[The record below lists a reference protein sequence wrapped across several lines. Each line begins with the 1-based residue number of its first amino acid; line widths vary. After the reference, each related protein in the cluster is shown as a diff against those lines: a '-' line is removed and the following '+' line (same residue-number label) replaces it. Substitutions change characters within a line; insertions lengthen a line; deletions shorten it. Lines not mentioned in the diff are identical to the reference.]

1 MCRAA
6 VLLTLIGPCAVA
18 IAQPPPGYYDAAQG
32 LSGSAL
38 RNALADIID
47 GHTVLSN
54 ADLWNAFE
62 TTDDR
67 PDGFVWDIYSDVPG
81 GTPPYLY
88 SFGTDQCGTYNS
100 EGDCYNREHTMPQ
113 SWFGSGAPMD
123 TDLHH
128 ILPTD
133 GWVNQQRGNLPYGE
147 VGATDWTGQNG
158 TRVGESNWPGYTGT
172 VCEPIDAYKGDAA
185 RIYFYMMTRYV
196 GQVGGWSSP
205 MLQAGDLSPWAE
217 SLLLS
222 WHTADP
228 VSTKEVD
235 RNNAIYALQ
244 GNRNPFID
252 NPAWASSLWGPV
264 ASIELDPDEF
274 YVSVIQRVG
283 SVHLKRSGAEGSQV
297 RLLDAAGR
305 TVVDQAWSTSE
316 AHLPLP
322 GGGPLLLEVRSPRGR
337 RVWRLMP

>member
-1 MCRAA
+1 MRRAA
-6 VLLTLIGPCAVA
+6 VLLALIGPWAVA
-18 IAQPPPGYYDAAQG
+18 IAQPPPGYYDPAQG
-32 LSGSAL
+32 LSGPAL
-38 RNALADIID
+38 RTALAGIID

-88 SFGTDQCGTYNS
+88 TFGSDQCGTYNS

-128 ILPTD
+128 IMPTD

-158 TRVGESNWPGYTGT
+158 TRVGESSWPGYTGT
-172 VCEPIDAYKGDAA
+172 VCEPIDAYKGDVA
-185 RIYFYMMTRYV
+185 RMYFYMMTRYAS
-196 GQVGGWSSP
+196 QVGGWSSP
-205 MLQAGDLSPWAE
+205 MLQGGDLSPWAE
-217 SLLLS
+217 SLLLA
-222 WHTADP
+222 WHAADP

-252 NPAWASSLWGPV
+252 NPVWVSSLWGPV
-264 ASIELDPDEF
+264 ASVTASDPELDL
-274 YVSVIQRVG
+274 SVVQSIVWLQ
-283 SVHLKRSGAEGSQV
+283 LKRRSMEVWQV
-297 RLLDAAGR
+297 RLLDPAGR
-305 TVVDQAWSTSE
+305 TLVERSWSTTE
-316 AHLPLP
+316 LDLAVPP
-322 GGGPLLLEVRSPRGR
+322 AGPLILEVRSPRGR
-337 RVWRLMP
+337 QVRRLMP

>member
-1 MCRAA
+1 MSRAA
-6 VLLTLIGPCAVA
+6 ALLTLVGPCALA
-18 IAQPPPGYYDAAQG
+18 IAQPPPGYYDPAQG
-32 LSGSAL
+32 LSGPALRSAL
-38 RNALADIID
+38 AGIID

-54 ADLWNAFE
+54 ADLWDAFE

-100 EGDCYNREHTMPQ
+100 EGDCYNREHSMPQ

-158 TRVGESNWPGYTGT
+158 TRVGESNWPGYNGT
-172 VCEPIDAYKGDAA
+172 VCEPIDAFKGDVA
-185 RIYFYMMTRYV
+185 RMYFYMMTRYV

-205 MLQAGDLSPWAE
+205 MLQGGDLSPWSE
-217 SLLLS
+217 SLLLA
-222 WHTADP
+222 WHATDP
-228 VSTKEVD
+228 VSAKEVD

-252 NPAWASSLWGPV
+252 NPVWATSLWGPV
-264 ASIELDPDEF
+264 ASVPQSELFVDLT
-274 YVSVIQRVG
+274 VIQSDG
-283 SVHLKRSGAEGSQV
+283 ILQLKRSVALDGEL

-305 TVVDQAWSTSE
+305 EVLERPWSTTDLSVV
-316 AHLPLP
+316 LP
-322 GGGPLLLEVRSPRGR
+322 GGGPFLLELRTTRGR
-337 RVWRLMP
+337 TVRRLMP